1 MRQFF
6 RRPVFAL
13 ALLCAACGDVH
24 TPGEDIIAPTV
35 VVVVPAR
42 IVTSVLYG
50 IGNGA
55 GRVFLTLH
63 VQGSRGEPA
72 PHVLTT
78 INVTGTATITASQD
92 LSVVPSDQSL
102 TLDTDSLGQI
112 QITVAGRGTV
122 PVAMSAGLIG
132 SIVVLSIP

>member
-1 MRQFF
+1 MRF
-6 RRPVFAL
+6 RQSAACVL
-13 ALLCAACGDVH
+13 ALLAAGCGDVH

-63 VQGSRGEPA
+63 VLGSQGEPA
-72 PHVLTT
+72 PHILTT

-112 QITVAGRGTV
+112 Q
-122 PVAMSAGLIG
+122 
-132 SIVVLSIP
+132 